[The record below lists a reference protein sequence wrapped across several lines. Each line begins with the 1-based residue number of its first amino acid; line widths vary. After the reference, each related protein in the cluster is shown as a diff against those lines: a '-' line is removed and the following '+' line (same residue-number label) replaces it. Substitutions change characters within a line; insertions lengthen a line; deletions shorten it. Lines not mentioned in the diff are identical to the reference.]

1 MGASDL
7 LPSLLRGHLTP
18 LELLSLATSAWA
30 IPNFSEP
37 ICDRETA
44 DANSLRDCVDAFTG
58 LVTTNQVVNIE
69 VNTEAH
75 VEVFDVTT
83 LSGSY
88 FADGILTHNC
98 RCYLAPYSDNVWE
111 VDPEYDNLRKKHR
124 QEVLRYARNKGV
136 DLSYG
141 PSTFEE
147 LAPIPTRET

>member
-30 IPNFSEP
+30 IPSFSEP

-58 LVTTNQVVNIE
+58 LVTTDQVVNIE

-88 FADGILTHNC
+88 FASGILTHNC

-141 PSTFEE
+141 PSVFEE